1 MSKQTTKRGQPSP
14 SSGEVRRVDPWVP
27 ESLAP
32 AGLFPVTPEVSRH
45 VILMLPA
52 PSWMSRAARRPWGR
66 CSSPCSTAPDSWN
79 PSSFLFSLIFLRI
92 GVGVTGLQEIPN
104 LLRSLKGHAE

>member
-45 VILMLPA
+45 VILMLPPHHGCRGLLGGHGGGAA
-52 PSWMSRAARRPWGR
+52 PH
-66 CSSPCSTAPDSWN
+66 APLHLI
-79 PSSFLFSLIFLRI
+79 PGILPHFFLVSSFS
-92 GVGVTGLQEIPN
+92 GL
-104 LLRSLKGHAE
+104 GWG